1 MSYYSLYCFDLMG
14 SVVFRD
20 NFEAE
25 NSAEAKAIAGAIC
38 DACADEHHSHELWKG
53 DLPIESSEA
62 SAPGI
67 QVPELSAAA
76 RKMAQDR
83 MIALRK
89 SSWPV
94 NRSRWLAE
102 TIAAWA
108 LWARAPVLRPSMIAG
123 CASFAAASNFPSI
136 LWMACIG
143 LGLPISEPTKASA
156 CRGR

>member
-1 MSYYSLYCFDLMG
+1 MSYYSLYCFDVMG

-25 NSAEAKAIAGAIC
+25 NSADAKAIAGAIC

-53 DLPIESSEA
+53 DLPIESSETLSPELRA
-62 SAPGI
+62 
-67 QVPELSAAA
+67 QELSAAA
-76 RKMAQDR
+76 RKIAQDR
-83 MIALRK
+83 MIALRN

-94 NRSRWLAE
+94 NRSRRLAE
-102 TIAAWA
+102 RIAAWA
-108 LWARAPVLRPSMIAG
+108 LGPTPVPQPSMIAG

-136 LWMACIG
+136 LWMACTG
-143 LGLPISEPTKASA
+143 PGWPISEPTKASA